1 MRSVMIKTTSCN
13 ITTKPLTGEIVM
25 DSMQEFWACQWL
37 LNNIGETHKTQEI
50 LKAIEIA
57 KTEGYIRRDGHLTA
71 AGKSYVEQN
80 REVFSLVE

>member
-1 MRSVMIKTTSCN
+1 
-13 ITTKPLTGEIVM
+13 M

-37 LNNIGETHKTQEI
+37 LNHIGETHKTQEI

-57 KTEGYIRRDGHLTA
+57 QTEGYISKAGHLTA
-71 AGKSYVEQN
+71 AGKSYIEQN

>member
-1 MRSVMIKTTSCN
+1 
-13 ITTKPLTGEIVM
+13 M

-57 KTEGYIRRDGHLTA
+57 QTEGYISTDVHLTE
-71 AGKSYVEQN
+71 AGKSYIAQN
-80 REVFSLVE
+80 REVFSVVE

>member
-1 MRSVMIKTTSCN
+1 
-13 ITTKPLTGEIVM
+13 M

-37 LNNIGETHKTQEI
+37 LTNIGETYKTQEI

-57 KTEGYIRRDGHLTA
+57 QSEGYISKDDHLTA
-71 AGKSYVEQN
+71 AGKNYVKQN